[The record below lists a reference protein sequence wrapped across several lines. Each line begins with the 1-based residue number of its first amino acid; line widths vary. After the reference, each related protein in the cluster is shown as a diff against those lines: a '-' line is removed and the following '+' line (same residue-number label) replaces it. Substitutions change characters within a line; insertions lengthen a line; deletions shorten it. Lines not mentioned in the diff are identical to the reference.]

1 MTTKTRPS
9 AATAGGLR
17 HKRNSNSGKNNTHAG
32 SKELRG
38 QMQPFEP
45 ADLATIRGRLKKA
58 GAARDMA
65 LLNVGVDT
73 MLRASDLVRLTVDK
87 LRDHRG
93 EIVRDFGV
101 RQKKTGEPVLLAL
114 SDRTRAS
121 VAALIEAEGKYDR
134 DFLFTR
140 DGQPHGQHM
149 TEMTLRRLVKR
160 WSEFAGL
167 DPAKYSG
174 HSLRRTK
181 AVLIYHETHN
191 YEAVR
196 QLLGHT
202 TLAHTVAYL
211 GVNSTDVLNLS
222 RRFDI

>member
-1 MTTKTRPS
+1 
-9 AATAGGLR
+9 
-17 HKRNSNSGKNNTHAG
+17 
-32 SKELRG
+32 
-38 QMQPFEP
+38 
-45 ADLATIRGRLKKA
+45 
-58 GAARDMA
+58 MA

-73 MLRASDLVRLTVDK
+73 MLRASDLVRLSVDK

-93 EIVRDFGV
+93 DIVRDFAV

-121 VAALIEAEGKYDR
+121 VAALIEGEGKYER

-140 DGQPHGQHM
+140 EGQPHGQRM
-149 TEMTLRRLVKR
+149 TEMTLRRLVKA
-160 WSEFAGL
+160 WAEFAGL

-211 GVNSTDVLNLS
+211 GVNTTDVLNLS
-222 RRFDI
+222 RRFEI